1 MATLQA
7 LPDREV
13 GERLEEM
20 RAVVRGLPAEV
31 DGQLLPYAI
40 RGRNRIDDFPQFVE
54 GDFAWRAIDA
64 SGLYMIVLGE
74 ILQRPAGP
82 VGPREGVTRGFC
94 PRRPGSLI
102 QPSPPPRDLRGNLSL
117 QLDDMPDVK
126 DEQDAHGLG
135 DTVRATLLSV
145 AEQKG
150 VSLSLDD
157 FRKIIPRKKKMVEEA
172 LGMGLWYGEFS
183 SIVHNN
189 SYANRAV
196 ALAVQP
202 SLDPRANTL
211 LPVVTWAYSVAVWRF
226 FKTHD
231 LPCDQLEAS
240 LSRAGQVMTFPDGFW
255 EQRPQPQP

>member
-20 RAVVRGLPAEV
+20 RGVVRGLPAEV

-74 ILQRPAGP
+74 ILERPLAPWVLGRASLEASARAAWVSDTTLTATQRLE
-82 VGPREGVTRGFC
+82 R
-94 PRRPGSLI
+94 
-102 QPSPPPRDLRGNLSL
+102 NLSL

-135 DTVRATLLSV
+135 DTIRTTLLSV
-145 AEQKG
+145 AEQGG
-150 VSLSLDD
+150 VDLSLDG
-157 FRKIIPRKKKMVEEA
+157 FRKIIPRKKRMVEEA
-172 LGMGLWYGEFS
+172 LGMGLWYGDFS

-196 ALAVQP
+196 GLAVEP

-226 FKTHD
+226 FKAHD
-231 LPCDQLEAS
+231 LPCDQLEGS
-240 LSRAGQVMTFPDGFW
+240 LSRAGQVMTFPDSFW
-255 EQRPQPQP
+255 EQRPQPQL

>member
-1 MATLQA
+1 MATLEA

-13 GERLEEM
+13 DERLEEM
-20 RAVVRGLPAEV
+20 RGVVRGLPAEV

-40 RGRNRIDDFPQFVE
+40 RGRKRIDDFPEFVE

-74 ILQRPAGP
+74 ILERPLAPWVLG
-82 VGPREGVTRGFC
+82 RA
-94 PRRPGSLI
+94 SLEASARAAWVSDTTL
-102 QPSPPPRDLRGNLSL
+102 SPTERLERNLSL

-126 DEQDAHGLG
+126 DEQDTQGLG

-145 AEQKG
+145 AEQRG
-150 VSLSLDD
+150 VDLSLDD

-196 ALAVQP
+196 VLAVQP

-211 LPVVTWAYSVAVWRF
+211 LPVVTWAYAVAVWRF

-240 LSRAGQVMTFPDGFW
+240 LSQAGQVMTFPDRFW
-255 EQRPQPQP
+255 EQRPQPQL